1 MTDETAAPTEP
12 YDPARAVQA
21 ILAWLDRWGIDA
33 IPSEPIPPFD
43 EGLLTSAR
51 AEAERVAD
59 AEGRLDQLRRLRRSI
74 VDWAMGRYR
83 EARYGA
89 VYFYGALEPPEQR
102 REAIQVLLDAAT
114 AYLLVDV
121 LPDDATTTLLA
132 RFDVKLGGPLFRVDD
147 EVG

>member
-1 MTDETAAPTEP
+1 MTDPATAPTEP

-43 EGLLTSAR
+43 QGLLASAR

-59 AEGRLDQLRRLRRSI
+59 AEGRLDRLRRLRRSI

-83 EARYGA
+83 EAGYGA

-102 REAIQVLLDAAT
+102 SVA
-114 AYLLVDV
+114 VDS
-121 LPDDATTTLLA
+121 
-132 RFDVKLGGPLFRVDD
+132 
-147 EVG
+147 